1 MTTQQTVET
10 VDQSAVEAF
19 AGSVLG
25 DLAGLTNG
33 VLASIGDRLGL
44 FRDLATNGPATS
56 VDLAARTGLDER
68 YTREWLGGMAC
79 AGYLTYEPAAGRF
92 ALPAAH
98 RPVLADEGGPA
109 FFGGVLQELLGTLAT
124 VETVIGAFRQGGGV
138 AIEEFDRNTWQ
149 GIERFTNGWFNNLLL
164 PHWLPLMPD
173 VRARL
178 ERGADVADVG
188 CGHGRAL
195 LTLAAAFPAGRYVG
209 YDVSEKAVERARASA
224 AEAGLA
230 DRVRFEVR
238 DASRGLPGAYDVVTT
253 FDVVHDAV
261 DPRGMLRAI
270 REALRSD
277 GVYVCLD
284 INCSDRLEE
293 NAGPKGALFH
303 GFSILLCMTMSLA
316 AHGEGLG
323 TLGLHPAKLEELCA
337 EAGFGEVR
345 QVPIENPFNNLYEIR
360 P

>member
-1 MTTQQTVET
+1 MHYDGLSQV
-10 VDQSAVEAF
+10 VSADTSS
-19 AGSVLG
+19 AGSTVPYVLDPSG
-25 DLAGLTNG
+25 QRVALHYWVSGFDNAQ
-33 VLASIGDRLGL
+33 
-44 FRDLATNGPATS
+44 
-56 VDLAARTGLDER
+56 
-68 YTREWLGGMAC
+68 
-79 AGYLTYEPAAGRF
+79 YL
-92 ALPAAH
+92 
-98 RPVLADEGGPA
+98 
-109 FFGGVLQELLGTLAT
+109 
-124 VETVIGAFRQGGGV
+124 
-138 AIEEFDRNTWQ
+138 
-149 GIERFTNGWFNNLLL
+149 
-164 PHWLPLMPD
+164 
-173 VRARL
+173 
-178 ERGADVADVG
+178 
-188 CGHGRAL
+188 
-195 LTLAAAFPAGRYVG
+195 
-209 YDVSEKAVERARASA
+209 
-224 AEAGLA
+224 
-230 DRVRFEVR
+230 
-238 DASRGLPGAYDVVTT
+238 VTT

-293 NAGPKGALFH
+293 NVGPKGALFH